1 MISKTVTKNDFELN
15 LERLSS
21 QIERHDDDFLEI
33 RNELATNNSYFTF
46 YANNYDHVD
55 LKKQID
61 EANVLINTLKTDN
74 E

>member
-1 MISKTVTKNDFELN
+1 MIGKTVTKGDFQLN
-15 LERLSS
+15 LDRLSS
-21 QIERHDDDFLEI
+21 QIERHDDEFMEI

-61 EANVLINTLKTDN
+61 EANALINTHKTDN
-74 E
+74 Q